1 MNEGVNIYVL
11 MRGFWRENDYEPFST
26 AEIAL
31 FFLLVDKANCRRWR
45 MPFKCPT
52 AVVCRSIKVTKQT
65 VMTARE
71 NLCKRGI
78 VFFTKG
84 KGNGNT
90 PEYTLVPDPRN
101 WTAGLTVGLT
111 DGLTDDLTDDLT
123 DSLTVSETKDLTIGL
138 TPYNIKDIN
147 IKDKIYS
154 NNGEGQILNL
164 DELEK
169 MLLADT
175 KWHEQIQVRL
185 SEQYKTDACQIKK
198 QIAAFFQQLRCQ
210 GIDSK
215 EEKECRTHFFNWIKK
230 QLKKTYDGN
239 NRQQEPDRRGVSDVT
254 TDTERDYGGAF

>member
-1 MNEGVNIYVL
+1 MSGGVNIYAL

-31 FFLLVDKANCRRWR
+31 FFLLVDKANCRRWQ

-52 AVVCRSIKVTKQT
+52 AVACRSIKVTKQT

-71 NLCKRGI
+71 NLRRRGI
-78 VFFTKG
+78 IAFTKG

-101 WTAGLTVGLT
+101 WTVGLT
-111 DGLTDDLTDDLT
+111 DCLTDCLTDDLTIGL
-123 DSLTVSETKDLTIGL
+123 TKDLTTGL

-147 IKDKIYS
+147 NKYKIYP
-154 NNGEGQILNL
+154 NKGEGQILNL

-175 KWHEQIQVRL
+175 EWHGQIQARL
-185 SEQYKTDACQIKK
+185 PERYKTDACQIKK
-198 QIAAFFQQLRCQ
+198 QIAAFFRQLRRQ
-210 GIDSK
+210 GMDSR
-215 EEKECRTHFFNWIKK
+215 EEKECRAHFYNWIKK
-230 QLKKTYDGN
+230 QLKETYDGN
-239 NRQQEPDRRGVSDVT
+239 NRQQEPDRRRGSDVT
-254 TDTERDYGGAF
+254 ADSAGDYDGAF